1 MKTRAKLYRF
11 RDDEWRERGLGSAR
25 LIRDN
30 DYKQIAFQM
39 KHEKTMIAIAN
50 FRLAE

>member
-1 MKTRAKLYRF
+1 MEKRAKLYRF
-11 RDDEWRERGLGSAR
+11 RDDEWRERGIGSAR

-30 DYKQIAFQM
+30 NYNQVAFQM
-39 KHEKTMIAIAN
+39 RHEKTMKPVAN